1 VPVGGITCTFSSYEH
16 VILENDCTAQGISIV
31 RVRGRVR
38 ERVRVRVRVISVCVC
53 VISTLKIM
61 SSR

>member
-1 VPVGGITCTFSSYEH
+1 MPVGGITCTFSSYEH

-31 RVRGRVR
+31 RVRERVR
-38 ERVRVRVRVISVCVC
+38 ERVRVRVISVCVC